1 MPEISLTSFVDFVL
15 AGGTTRLRRV
25 REIKR
30 QIKEG
35 YSPATDFYKGI
46 REGIVELHRER
57 PQASGPT
64 GISP

>member
-30 QIKEG
+30 QINEG
-35 YSPATDFYKGI
+35 YSPATDFYKAI
-46 REGIVELHRER
+46 REGIVSFIA
-57 PQASGPT
+57 PA
-64 GISP
+64 GISPSSTKW